1 MGKGEQVRARLI
13 EAAVRL
19 LADEGP
25 QSLQAR
31 RLAREI
37 GTSTMAVYHYFGG
50 VPQLLRGV
58 ADDGFRRLT
67 GRLDTVATTEDPVA
81 DLLRQALAYRGFARE
96 NPHLH
101 DLMFGLPTPA
111 GQPDPAAEEA
121 GWPAVAFGRLVAATE
136 RAITAERLDRAE
148 AGDVAAQLWSAL
160 HGFVTLELAGRF
172 AHADP
177 LAEVLV
183 PLTANLLR
191 GLGDEPDE
199 IRASIASALR

>member
-13 EAAVRL
+13 DAAVRL

-37 GTSTMAVYHYFGG
+37 GTSTMSVYHYFGG

-67 GRLDTVATTEDPVA
+67 NRLDAVATTEDPVA

-96 NPHLH
+96 SPHLH
-101 DLMFGLPTPA
+101 DLMFGLSA
-111 GQPDPAAEEA
+111 PAAHPEPADGEA
-121 GWPAVAFGRLVAATE
+121 GWPAVAFGRLVGATE

-160 HGFVTLELAGRF
+160 HGFVTLELADRF
-172 AHADP
+172 AHDDP
-177 LAEVLV
+177 LADVLV

-199 IRASIASALR
+199 TCTSIGSAFS

>member
-1 MGKGEQVRARLI
+1 MRAQLI

-58 ADDGFRRLT
+58 AEDGFRRLT
-67 GRLDTVATTEDPVA
+67 RRLDTLPTTEDPVA
-81 DLLRQALAYRGFARE
+81 DLLRQALTYRGFARE

-101 DLMFGLPTPA
+101 DLMFDLSAPA
-111 GQPDPAAEEA
+111 GHPESAEGEA
-121 GWPAVAFGRLVAATE
+121 SWPAVAFGRLGAATE
-136 RAITAERLDRAE
+136 RAISAERLDRAE
-148 AGDVAAQLWSAL
+148 ASDVAAQLWSAV

-183 PLTANLLR
+183 PLAANLLR

-199 IRASIASALR
+199 ARTSIESAFS

>member
-58 ADDGFRRLT
+58 ADDGFRRLAR
-67 GRLDTVATTEDPVA
+67 RLDTVATTGDPVA
-81 DLLRQALAYRGFARE
+81 DLLRQALAYRSFARE

-101 DLMFGLPTPA
+101 DLMFGLTAPDGPA
-111 GQPDPAAEEA
+111 EGEE
-121 GWPAVAFGRLVAATE
+121 GWPSVAFGRLVAATE

-177 LAEVLV
+177 LADVLV
-183 PLTANLLR
+183 PLAANLLR
-191 GLGDEPDE
+191 GLGDEPDQT
-199 IRASIASALR
+199 RTSIGSAFD